1 MGRPGLAGGSRVWVF
16 AIGMLA
22 GACGVDKAAPPP
34 PPGDP
39 TFAAIHSGIL
49 ERTCAVSACHSGAA
63 PAAKLDF
70 QLTGGND
77 LVKLCQTVVRRSSC
91 LFPDKLLV
99 VPGKP
104 DGSFLIDKLHV
115 ERLAG
120 VPDPGC
126 SSTNERMPMGLPAL
140 GIDQLDQIE
149 EWVRLGAPCG
159 GPPMDGGMDG
169 GSDVPADILTIAAV
183 ATRIIAG
190 ARTQVTITL
199 AGPAPASGQ
208 NVILTVTDPTVLEVP
223 PAVNVAAGA
232 SSATFDV
239 LGKRPAGATELT
251 AEAGINTMS
260 LSIDVTGLAL
270 AEVLYLPGAD
280 EASSEWLEISNSSSV
295 PIDLGAYSFGSGR
308 ASYTETRV
316 QLSGTL
322 QPGACFVIGGP
333 ASNTGNGNPSYGQV
347 ANFSPDLLNG
357 SAGDGQ
363 ATGYALF
370 NASVD
375 EVALTS
381 IPIDAVLCGQNNG
394 AGLPG
399 SDGQLAV
406 PGCPDVSAAGH
417 SVVRTS
423 VTTWVDQATP
433 TPGICTPITL

>member
-1 MGRPGLAGGSRVWVF
+1 MGRSRLAGGGRAWVL
-16 AIGMLA
+16 AIGVLV
-22 GACGVDKAAPPP
+22 GACGSDRAEPPP
-34 PPGDP
+34 PAGDP

-77 LVKLCQTVVRRSSC
+77 LVKLCQTVVRRTSC
-91 LFPDKLLV
+91 LFPDKVLI
-99 VPGKP
+99 VPAKP
-104 DGSFLIDKLHV
+104 EGSFLVDKLHV

-120 VPDPGC
+120 VPDPSC

-140 GIDQLDQIE
+140 EIDQLDQIE

-159 GPPMDGGMDG
+159 GPPIDGGMGG
-169 GSDVPADILTIAAV
+169 GSDVPADILTIAAG

-190 ARTQVTITL
+190 GRTQVTVTL
-199 AGPAPASGQ
+199 SGPAPSAGQ

-223 PAVNVAAGA
+223 PAVPVAAGA
-232 SSATFDV
+232 SVATFEV
-239 LGKRPAGATELT
+239 VGKRPAGPTELT
-251 AEAGINTMS
+251 AEAGINAMS

-280 EASSEWLEISNSSSV
+280 EANSEWIEISNSSTV
-295 PIDLGAYSFGSGR
+295 PIDLGAYSLGSGR
-308 ASYTETRV
+308 ANYTATKV

-333 ASNTGNGNPSYGQV
+333 ASNAGNRNPTYGQV

-357 SAGDGQ
+357 SGGDGQ

-394 AGLPG
+394 AGLLG
-399 SDGQLAV
+399 SDGQPAV

-417 SVVRTS
+417 SVGRTS